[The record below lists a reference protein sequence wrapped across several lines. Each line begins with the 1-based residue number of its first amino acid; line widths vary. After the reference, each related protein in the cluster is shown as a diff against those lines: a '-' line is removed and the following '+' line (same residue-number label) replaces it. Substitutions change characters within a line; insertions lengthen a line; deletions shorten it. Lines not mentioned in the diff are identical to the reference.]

1 MPARHS
7 LRFLLLGGVLA
18 LIGAAPAQALVT
30 LKVLQVGPDVVVNGR
45 GSAKTAGL
53 TSMGTEATWTNVL
66 SPVQVYAGPAA
77 FSDGNVS
84 LWSNLS
90 GPSSFGSD
98 PAVFEYPDPGSTLSF
113 GKLFGILTSSNPAD
127 IRLVLPSTYVSGT
140 TISGRTTYTNVTLA
154 QLGLTSGLTYTWSWG
169 SGPTADSLELQI
181 DPTPVPAPLPIAG
194 AAAAFHSVQRLRR
207 RLRPARAMASGGGGR
222 SIG

>member
-7 LRFLLLGGVLA
+7 LRFLLLGGFLA

-154 QLGLTSGLTYTWSWG
+154 QLGLTSGLTHTWSWG

-194 AAAAFHSVQRLRR
+194 AAAAFHSVLRLRR

>member
-7 LRFLLLGGVLA
+7 LRFLLLGGFLA

-30 LKVLQVGPDVVVNGR
+30 LKVLQAGPDVVVNGR

>member
-1 MPARHS
+1 MPARRS
-7 LRFLLLGGVLA
+7 LQLLLLGGLLA
-18 LIGAAPAQALVT
+18 LIEATPAQAFSI
-30 LKVLQVGPDVVVNGR
+30 LKVQQVGPDVVVNGY

-53 TSMGTEATWTNVL
+53 TSAGTETTYTNVL
-66 SPVQVYAGPAA
+66 TPAQVYAGPAT

-84 LWSNLS
+84 LWSNLN

-98 PAVFEYPDPGSTLSF
+98 PAVFEYPASDPTLSF
-113 GKLFGILTSSNPAD
+113 GSLFGIRTSSNPAD
-127 IRLVLPSTYVSGT
+127 IRLVLPSAYVSGT

-154 QLGLTSGLTYTWSWG
+154 QLGLTSGLTYTWTWG
-169 SGPTADSLELQI
+169 SGPTADSLQLQI
-181 DPTPVPAPLPIAG
+181 GDIPPVPAPLPIAA

-207 RLRPARAMASGGGGR
+207 RLRPARATASARGR

>member
-1 MPARHS
+1 MPARRS
-7 LRFLLLGGVLA
+7 PQFLLLGGFLA

-53 TSMGTEATWTNVL
+53 TSVGTEATWTNVL

-194 AAAAFHSVQRLRR
+194 AAAAFHSVLRLRR

>member
-1 MPARHS
+1 M
-7 LRFLLLGGVLA
+7 
-18 LIGAAPAQALVT
+18 IGAAPAQALVT
-30 LKVLQVGPDVVVNGR
+30 LKVLQAGPDVVVNGR

>member
-7 LRFLLLGGVLA
+7 LRFLLLGGFLA

-53 TSMGTEATWTNVL
+53 TSVGTEATWTNVL

>member
-7 LRFLLLGGVLA
+7 LRFLLLGGFLA

-53 TSMGTEATWTNVL
+53 TSVGTEATWTNVL

-194 AAAAFHSVQRLRR
+194 AAAAFHSVLRLRR

>member
-7 LRFLLLGGVLA
+7 LRFLLLGGFLA

-30 LKVLQVGPDVVVNGR
+30 LKVLQAGPDVVVNGR

-53 TSMGTEATWTNVL
+53 TSVGTEATWTNVL

>member
-7 LRFLLLGGVLA
+7 LHLLLFGGFLA
-18 LIGAAPAQALVT
+18 LIGTAPAQALVT
-30 LKVLQVGPDVVVNGR
+30 LKVQQVGPDVVVNGR
-45 GSAKTAGL
+45 GSAKTTGL
-53 TSMGTEATWTNVL
+53 TSEGTKADWTNVL

-90 GPSSFGSD
+90 GPSTFGSD
-98 PAVFEYPDPGSTLSF
+98 PAVFEYPDSSPTLSF
-113 GKLFGILTSSNPAD
+113 GKLFGILTSSTPAD

-140 TISGRTTYTNVTLA
+140 TISGRTTYPNLTLA

-169 SGPTADSLELQI
+169 SGSTADSLELQI
-181 DPTPVPAPLPIAG
+181 GDIPPVPAPLPIAG
-194 AAAAFHSVQRLRR
+194 AAAAFHTVQRLRR
-207 RLRPARAMASGGGGR
+207 RLRPAQAMANGGGR
-222 SIG
+222 SIS

>member
-1 MPARHS
+1 MPARRS
-7 LRFLLLGGVLA
+7 PQFLLLGGFLA

-53 TSMGTEATWTNVL
+53 TSVGTEATWTNVL

>member
-1 MPARHS
+1 MPARRS
-7 LRFLLLGGVLA
+7 PQFLLLGGFLA
-18 LIGAAPAQALVT
+18 LIGAAPAKALVT

-53 TSMGTEATWTNVL
+53 TSVGTEAAWTNVL

-140 TISGRTTYTNVTLA
+140 TISGRTTYTNLTLA
-154 QLGLTSGLTYTWSWG
+154 QAGLTAGQTYTWSWG

>member
-7 LRFLLLGGVLA
+7 LRFLLLGGFLA